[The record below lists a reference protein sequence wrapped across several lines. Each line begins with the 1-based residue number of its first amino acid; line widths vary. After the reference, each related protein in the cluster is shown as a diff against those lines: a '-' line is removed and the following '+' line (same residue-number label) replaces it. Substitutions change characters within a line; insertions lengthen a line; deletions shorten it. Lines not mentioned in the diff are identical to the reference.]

1 MAEVRNH
8 RMFEQLLEFITE
20 KYSRAGKII
29 EVGVG
34 HRIDVAQR
42 LRKKLPQT
50 EIIVTDKDENWPRK
64 HSTDTVKAVADDVT
78 NPHIPIYRDASLI
91 YSLHSP
97 IELVPHLEDLSD
109 KVKSDLLIV
118 PISDE
123 EGDFARQDWK
133 KITRQ
138 GRTVGWLRSPRK
150 RSQI

>member
-1 MAEVRNH
+1 MAKVRNY

-20 KYSRAGKII
+20 KYSKANKII

-42 LRKKLPQT
+42 LRKKLPHT
-50 EIIVTDKDENWPRK
+50 EIIVTDNDETWPRK
-64 HSTDTVKAVADDVT
+64 HSTDAVKALADDVT
-78 NPHIPIYRDASLI
+78 KPHIPIYRDASLI
-91 YSLHSP
+91 YSLHPP
-97 IELVPHLEDLSD
+97 IELVPSLEDLSD
-109 KVKSDLLIV
+109 KVKSDLFIV

-123 EGDFARQDWK
+123 QGDFDRQDWK

-150 RSQI
+150 QSQI